1 MPNVSFEVMPRACH
15 AIMGKNGASK
25 SPLGKILTDIYRP
38 EEGSLSRQMLTG
50 VVFDIKEFAVH
61 DGPGLRVT
69 VFLKGCPLRC
79 SWCHNPEGQS
89 AEPQRL
95 RGAAGERL
103 AGVTFSSRALADRLN
118 SLAPLLRVGEGGVTF
133 SGGEPL
139 AQADFVS
146 EVIERLEG
154 LHVLLDTSGYADES
168 SFRKVAAKSQLVY
181 FDLKLIDAAAHLKH
195 TGADNQPIL
204 RNLRVLNELGVPFV
218 VRVPLIPGVTD
229 TEANL
234 SAIARTVAG
243 MPGLQRI
250 DLLPYNKAAGAK
262 YPACGMV
269 FRPMFDES
277 LESKANLSC
286 FKSAG
291 LEARIV

>member
-1 MPNVSFEVMPRACH
+1 MAAP
-15 AIMGKNGASK
+15 IT
-25 SPLGKILTDIYRP
+25 ILSVLLLI
-38 EEGSLSRQMLTG
+38 QMLTG

-89 AEPQRL
+89 PEPQIL
-95 RGAAGERL
+95 HGSAGERL
-103 AGVTFSSRALADRLN
+103 AGVSFRSQDLAGRLN
-118 SLAPLLRVGEGGVTF
+118 SLAALLRMGEGGVTF

-139 AQADFVS
+139 AQADFVA
-146 EVIERLEG
+146 EVIDQLDH
-154 LHVLLDTSGYADES
+154 LHVLLDTSGYADEG

-181 FDLKLIDAAAHLKH
+181 FDLKLIDSVAHQVH
-195 TGADNQPIL
+195 TGVDNQPIL

-218 VRVPLIPGVTD
+218 IRVPLIPGVTD
-229 TEANL
+229 TGANL

-250 DLLPYNKAAGAK
+250 DLLPYNPAAGAK
-262 YPACGMV
+262 YAACGMV
-269 FRPMFDES
+269 FQPTFNEAAES
-277 LESKANLSC
+277 NVNLSY

-291 LEARIV
+291 LKVRMA

>member
-1 MPNVSFEVMPRACH
+1 MAAPITFRSV
-15 AIMGKNGASK
+15 
-25 SPLGKILTDIYRP
+25 LLLT
-38 EEGSLSRQMLTG
+38 QMLTG

-89 AEPQRL
+89 PEPQVL
-95 RGAAGERL
+95 RGSAGERL
-103 AGVTFSSRALADRLN
+103 AGVSFTSQALADRLC
-118 SLAPLLRVGEGGVTF
+118 SLAELLRVGEGGVTF

-139 AQADFVS
+139 AQADFVA
-146 EVIERLEG
+146 EVIDQLDH

-168 SFRKVAAKSQLVY
+168 SFRKVAARSQLVY
-181 FDLKLIDAAAHLKH
+181 FDLKLIDSVAHQAH
-195 TGADNQPIL
+195 TGVDNQPIL

-218 VRVPLIPGVTD
+218 IRVPLIPGLTD

-250 DLLPYNKAAGAK
+250 DLLPYNIAAGAK
-262 YPACGMV
+262 YAACGMA
-269 FRPMFDES
+269 FQPTFDES
-277 LESKANLSC
+277 EKSNINLSC

-291 LEARIV
+291 LKVRVV